1 MKRTPLRQ
9 SFVHAF
15 SGMWQAWRHERNLR
29 IHVVVTVT
37 VCGLAG
43 WLQISLRDWAVLV
56 LTIALV
62 TSAELFNTSLEAIVD
77 LVSPERH
84 ELAKTAKD
92 VAAAAVLVLAIAAVI
107 VGLLILGPPLYDRLA
122 N

>member
-1 MKRTPLRQ
+1 MKRTPLLQ
-9 SFVHAF
+9 SFGHAF

-29 IHVVVTVT
+29 IHVVVALA

-43 WLQISLRDWAVLV
+43 WLRIPPRDGAILV

-62 TSAELFNTSLEAIVD
+62 ISAELFNTSLEAIVD

-107 VGLLILGPPLYDRLA
+107 VGLLILGPPLYGRFA
-122 N
+122 